1 MTALLRS
8 EQRIPNVRRIAVAAK
23 QRSSPWPSVE
33 VKRLFALNVIICKK
47 TWNWPGFDAI
57 SAPEGNCGSCVI
69 SCFLLCYYTRKQGIL
84 VFNREV
90 FDMPAA
96 TVRKPE
102 QKRVTITSKRQ
113 FTIPQ
118 KFYTELGFDREAI
131 CTIGNGM
138 LIIQPAA
145 HVSGGGEFAEQILS
159 DLIAEGFSGQEL
171 LDEFKTRQAKVRP
184 AVEALLEAAKAA
196 ASGTGEYSTYDDIFG
211 AGK

>member
-1 MTALLRS
+1 MPL
-8 EQRIPNVRRIAVAAK
+8 VA
-23 QRSSPWPSVE
+23 S
-33 VKRLFALNVIICKK
+33 KR
-47 TWNWPGFDAI
+47 
-57 SAPEGNCGSCVI
+57 
-69 SCFLLCYYTRKQGIL
+69 
-84 VFNREV
+84 
-90 FDMPAA
+90 
-96 TVRKPE
+96 PE

-118 KFYTELGFDREAI
+118 KFYTELGFDRDAV
-131 CTIGNGM
+131 CTMGDGM
-138 LIIQPAA
+138 LVIQPVS